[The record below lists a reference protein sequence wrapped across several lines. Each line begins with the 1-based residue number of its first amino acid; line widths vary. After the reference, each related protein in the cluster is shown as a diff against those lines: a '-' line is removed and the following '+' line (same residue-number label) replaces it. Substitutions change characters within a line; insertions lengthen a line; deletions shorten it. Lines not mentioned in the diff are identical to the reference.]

1 MARFFDSKKFS
12 CSMRSFGAAKH
23 LAVVSLLLSQ
33 TLLSG
38 SLLAQA
44 APRERILINNN
55 WRFTKGDPTNNT
67 VSLLYDVRE
76 QKTVRRLAEA
86 EADGNSSSNALAA
99 SEPTN
104 APQAVIKQWILLRSE
119 ERRVGKE
126 GRS

>member
-12 CSMRSFGAAKH
+12 CAMRSFGAAKH
-23 LAVVSLLLSQ
+23 LAVVSFLLGQ
-33 TLLSG
+33 ILLCG

-44 APRERILINNN
+44 APRERILINDN

-67 VSLLYDVRE
+67 VSLLYDVRK

-104 APQAVIKQWILLRSE
+104 APQAGLKQWILPTGNNFIDRKST
-119 ERRVGKE
+119 R
-126 GRS
+126 